1 MLACESDSVETVE
14 ALLRGGANT
23 QLVDGLGHKA
33 TDYSVTTGNQRII
46 EMLQDGVP
54 SGMRPKSSFSTF
66 AFAFVL
72 RSQKTCLSSAAQIIS
87 QITECLGMLKTQLL

>member
-14 ALLRGGANT
+14 ALLRGGANA

-46 EMLQDGVP
+46 EMLQGGVP
-54 SGMRPKSSFSTF
+54 SGMRPKSSFSSVCIF
-66 AFAFVL
+66 FCSKISKDL
-72 RSQKTCLSSAAQIIS
+72 SQ
-87 QITECLGMLKTQLL
+87 